1 MTLVL
6 AVAVA
11 IALAAL
17 TAALAWAAVGWL
29 GAWRLNRAPLA
40 GGAGTAFSFTPWELD
55 VDHETVT
62 FVTADGVPLH
72 AWFLPRPDR
81 RRSIVVLHG
90 YRGDKSQV
98 LGVSC
103 SLWRQGFNVLLFDFR
118 GRGWSGPAPISMG
131 LWEVADLAAA
141 LDWVAARV
149 PGAGIG
155 LMGYS
160 MGGVVALLGGR
171 DPRVGAIVTD
181 SAFASQRG
189 VLEHVA
195 ERDSRAYLRGWV
207 AGRRFL
213 PAVEWWHRRRGKPP
227 FDAISPETAAAQLG
241 ETPLLVIHGARD
253 GVVPPAHAERL
264 AAAAPSSETWVVTGA
279 HHCGAYFV
287 DRETYC
293 ARVAA
298 FFQRSLP
305 PAAGAVAAG
314 APAASEGA

>member
-1 MTLVL
+1 MTLLL

-11 IALAAL
+11 IAIALGAL

-29 GAWRLNRAPLA
+29 GAWRLNRAPLLA
-40 GGAGTAFSFTPWELD
+40 GAGTAFTFTPWELD

-62 FVTADGVPLH
+62 LVTADGVPLH
-72 AWFLPRPDR
+72 GWFLPRPDR

-98 LGVSC
+98 LGIS
-103 SLWRQGFNVLLFDFR
+103 SALWRQGFNVLLFDFR
-118 GRGWSGPAPISMG
+118 GRGSSGPAPISMG
-131 LWEVADLAAA
+131 LWEVADLTAA
-141 LDWVAARV
+141 LDWMADRV

-155 LMGYS
+155 LIGYS

-171 DPRVGAIVTD
+171 DPRVEAIVTD
-181 SAFASQRG
+181 SAFATQRG
-189 VLEHVA
+189 VLEHMA
-195 ERDSRAYLRGWV
+195 ERDSRTYLRGWV

-227 FDAISPETAAAQLG
+227 FDAISPEAAAAELG
-241 ETPLLVIHGARD
+241 KTPLLVIHGSRD

-264 AAAAPSSETWVVTGA
+264 AAAAPSSEAWVVTGA

-287 DRETYC
+287 DREAYC

-305 PAAGAVAAG
+305 PAPAPGAA
-314 APAASEGA
+314 AASGGA